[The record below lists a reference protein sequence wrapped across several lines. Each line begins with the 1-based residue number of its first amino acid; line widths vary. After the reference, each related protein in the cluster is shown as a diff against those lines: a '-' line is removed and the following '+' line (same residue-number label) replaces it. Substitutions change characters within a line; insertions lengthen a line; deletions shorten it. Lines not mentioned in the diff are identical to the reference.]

1 VNAADAALAQA
12 KAQTP
17 ANEAAVEA
25 AQDQL
30 DIAKAQRAE
39 TLADPDTSQQE
50 SALEAAQQELDDAQQ
65 ALAEA
70 EAAVA
75 TPLPNSEAVYLTSLP
90 RRVDEVLIAIGA
102 ALDGPLLQ
110 VSGAALQVKV
120 TVSEDEAALLKAGMT
135 AQLTVPGTGS
145 VAATIGSV
153 ATAAPSTDAADA
165 TRREVIL
172 APAQLTTEQ
181 STALRGANIKVIIDV
196 ASTQG
201 EVLAVPLAALFSDAD
216 GNIQVEVLAVD
227 GSTRFQRVTTGLT
240 AGGQVEVHPVDA
252 GGAPVAESADTLD
265 QTSLVVV
272 GR

>member
-1 VNAADAALAQA
+1 
-12 KAQTP
+12 
-17 ANEAAVEA
+17 
-25 AQDQL
+25 
-30 DIAKAQRAE
+30 
-39 TLADPDTSQQE
+39 
-50 SALEAAQQELDDAQQ
+50 
-65 ALAEA
+65 
-70 EAAVA
+70 
-75 TPLPNSEAVYLTSLP
+75 
-90 RRVDEVLIAIGA
+90 
-102 ALDGPLLQ
+102 
-110 VSGAALQVKV
+110 
-120 TVSEDEAALLKAGMT
+120 VSEDEAALLTAGMT

-145 VAATIGSV
+145 VAATISSV
-153 ATAAPSTDAADA
+153 ATSPPTTDAADA

-216 GNIQVEVLAVD
+216 ANTQVEVLAAD

-240 AGGQVEVHPVDA
+240 AGGQVEVHPVDPD
-252 GGAPVAESADTLD
+252 GAPIAESADTLD